1 MTAFLAR
8 RTATLGVTVLLASF
22 VVFLI
27 PYVTPGDP
35 VRKIIRSRVAGEVVD
50 DAAAQGLALELGL
63 QDPLAVQY
71 LRWLGRLAGGD
82 LGLSYASRTPVI
94 EQVLPALWITV
105 SLVVVSLGVAAAV
118 SVVLGTVAAL
128 QEGRPADRVITTV
141 TQAFIAMPEYWL
153 APMLVL
159 VFALQLS
166 LLPSAGWEGPASA
179 VLPVAV
185 LALRP
190 ISYFTSAVREGML
203 EALGAEHVAAARAR
217 GLSHA
222 PRAPQRSAAPHH
234 AGGRVVRRSA
244 GRVRHRGG
252 RLRDPR
258 HGEAAVRRR
267 PQQRHPP
274 RPGRRGGGRG
284 TGGRPDDRGGPGA
297 RHPQPP
303 AQGASCVTGPSWSGR
318 RRRS

>member
-8 RTATLGVTVLLASF
+8 RTAVLGITVLLASF

-50 DAAAQGLALELGL
+50 DATAQGLALELGL

-82 LGLSYASRTPVI
+82 MGLSYASRTPVV
-94 EQVLPALWITV
+94 EQVLPALWITL
-105 SLVVVSLGVAAAV
+105 SLVVVTLGVAATV
-118 SVVLGTVAAL
+118 SVVLGVVAAL

-179 VLPVAV
+179 VLPVTV

-190 ISYFTSAVREGML
+190 ISYFTAAVREGML
-203 EALGAEHVAAARAR
+203 EALSAEHVVAARAR

-222 PRAPQRSAAPHH
+222 QAVRSHVIPNGLLPLSTLVAVWFAGLLGGSVIVEVVFAIPGMGRLLFDAVRNSDIPLAQGGVVLVVGLAVVLTTAADLVHGLLNPRVRGHH
-234 AGGRVVRRSA
+234 A
-244 GRVRHRGG
+244 
-252 RLRDPR
+252 
-258 HGEAAVRRR
+258 
-267 PQQRHPP
+267 
-274 RPGRRGGGRG
+274 
-284 TGGRPDDRGGPGA
+284 
-297 RHPQPP
+297 
-303 AQGASCVTGPSWSGR
+303 
-318 RRRS
+318 

>member
-8 RTATLGVTVLLASF
+8 RTATLGITVLLASF

-82 LGLSYASRTPVI
+82 LGLSYASRTPVV
-94 EQVLPALWITV
+94 EQVLPALWITL
-105 SLVVVSLGVAAAV
+105 SLVVVTLGVAAAV

-203 EALGAEHVAAARAR
+203 EALGAEHVVAARAR

-222 PRAPQRSAAPHH
+222 QAVRSHVLPNGLLPLTTLVAVWF
-234 AGGRVVRRSA
+234 AGLLGGSVIVEVVFA
-244 GRVRHRGG
+244 IPGMG
-252 RLRDPR
+252 RLLFD
-258 HGEAAVRRR
+258 AVRNSDI
-267 PQQRHPP
+267 PL
-274 RPGRRGGGRG
+274 
-284 TGGRPDDRGGPGA
+284 
-297 RHPQPP
+297 
-303 AQGASCVTGPSWSGR
+303 AQGGVVVVVGLAVVLTTAADLVHGILNPRIRGR
-318 RRRS
+318 HA